1 MDQTL
6 KMAKTKNTFIKSRMN
21 KDLDER
27 LVPNGEYR
35 DAINVQ
41 ISQSEDADV
50 GTLSTALGNSKISDF
65 GLSNNCEAKIIGLYA
80 DEKEKYLYVFITN
93 FIDSSNTQNS
103 NYPPSSVINQIWRK
117 NVETNE
123 NTKLVE
129 GRFLNFSINNF
140 ILNIDLIE
148 DLLFWT
154 DNRNQPRKINVKKA
168 NPARSDSP
176 TYYTTEDHISVAK
189 YAPFESIS
197 LMKDYLVNFQL
208 TNTGGG
214 TFPSPASYTAL
225 IGQTL
230 PTQVQST
237 TGTNGQG
244 LTVVVIS
251 TNSFGNIVTLEIVNE
266 GSGYSNG
273 DVIRIAPRSGS
284 ATITLSIEN
293 QSTMKNKCDEFLP
306 EIATFKLFSGSTV
319 LYNYS
324 QVTNNSLQS
333 LALETPFP
341 QNGAAGSSDIDNIYN
356 NCFIKVISNGVDV
369 TPYKASIHALTWDNN
384 DGAYFVTVEWPSST
398 QSITLN
404 NDYIITVGVNPDYS
418 ASWPGDCEYLKD
430 KFIRFAYRFKFDDNE
445 YSLISPFTQACFIP
459 KNNGYFLKEKEDTST
474 IISIDNVQTGAF
486 SPYTVGDVVTITSTT
501 GNGASAEVISTI
513 GEVKVI
519 KSGNGFVNGE
529 TLTTSA
535 FTSGAGMSFIANT
548 QEIVYDSNAAFK
560 STENNKFENSV
571 NNIDLEIPCP
581 RFLNGVENNWGNLRK
596 ELHVDSLEIIYKD
609 DAENV
614 LKVVDTI
621 DSSDF
626 VNLNQNLLSYSYQ
639 STVPVKTLP
648 EQELIRVSD
657 KVPLKALAQS
667 VSGNRII
674 YGNYV
679 DGHSSNLA
687 LNYQVA
693 SAKKLSVNTPTFS
706 TLKKEYQNHTLKQN
720 RTYQVGVVLS
730 DRYGRQSDV
739 ILSTLDTSI
748 SGFGSSIEF
757 GGSTLRNN
765 YYKSNPGLIQPG
777 GSGVLAS
784 TWPGDSLI
792 VQFNAQLPSENGIP
806 GYPGLFI
813 DYNNPVIS
821 SFFGGKNYPP
831 FPENLGVENTNVATT
846 TTGSGTGLTINYF
859 TTPNYNAVSAIF
871 SITISAL
878 GFGYK
883 DNDVITIPHPG
894 PGSPPAGFQ
903 PATFIY
909 SGSVSPNLTGWFSY
923 RIVVKQQE
931 QDYYNVYLPGIVN
944 GSLATEGYVNTG
956 EATLSLYGDN
966 INKIPKD
973 LTDVG
978 PNQTSF
984 STSDGPLFLRVQNE
998 KNNNTSSRQFY
1009 PKNNQSED
1017 VVSLSELSDLGFN
1030 LNRFS
1035 SKCNTAISSSKNVVL
1050 DDFNQGIY
1058 RSMSIVITDSNG
1070 DNIYGTQD
1078 GLYVRAYSANSSSG
1092 AILVLNKEITIA
1104 ATPTTFT
1111 FGPPGVVY
1119 NSGSNPV
1126 IASLSTSSVIGVSE
1140 EQDFVSQLA
1149 VFETEPVKSELN
1161 IFFETSSTGL
1171 ISELNNA
1178 VAEGGIAGESVAN
1191 ISGIE
1196 ILQAT
1201 FNEGA
1206 TGSYNI
1212 INNSFFALDFQN
1224 SALPSSRAN
1233 NSIANLISVLDD
1245 NTADRLSEFEIVDN
1259 NNGSFN
1265 IKTTKQAGEGY
1276 YVGANTAP
1284 TTFNFTVKL
1293 TNDGTSLF
1301 RSFQGELGNI
1311 TPTYKSSY
1319 TANYNKIPI
1328 QTPLPAQFLSNFT
1341 INQSP
1346 TGGLQTNSARLEG
1359 NYPPVFGPGIF
1370 NGTTPGYP
1378 ITPFPSLRPEYN
1390 PMADPFTAY
1399 NGSGDSSLKGRDISW
1414 EVVSWITGP
1423 NTLAKTLDSN
1433 SQIPV
1438 YSLSSNRFETLDYGA
1453 WMAIPQVVYPEDNG
1467 NVIDR
1472 STLPD
1477 EAQSFAIIIGEDNA
1491 ANPSRYGGLVNPND
1505 LIFEIPAFNKKKA
1518 LPNGSVPVNN
1528 NTYDPNNLPQL
1539 NWSNDLRGIIS
1550 QELQNDTCLVGLQ
1563 KLNDAATDPNSF
1575 RFTQGGSSGFLGI
1588 GATAGTETRV
1598 SSVPIFA
1605 LVEKIEFIVTIQA
1618 YDGANLAGPP
1628 QTITF
1633 EVVDDGGTLVG
1644 GQQINQP
1651 SQYSIRRG

>member
-1 MDQTL
+1 
-6 KMAKTKNTFIKSRMN
+6 MAKTKNTFIKSRMN

-35 DAINVQ
+35 DAVNVQ
-41 ISQSEDADV
+41 ISQSEDADI

-65 GLSNNCEAKIIGLYA
+65 GLSNNCGARIIGLYA

-93 FIDSSNTQNS
+93 FIDSSNTQES
-103 NYPPSSVINQIWRK
+103 NYPPTSVINQIWRR
-117 NVETNE
+117 NIETNE

-129 GRFLNFSINNF
+129 GRFLNFSLNNF

-168 NPARSDSP
+168 NPAISDSP

-214 TFPSPASYTAL
+214 TGGGGPNPNIAAYGGL
-225 IGQTL
+225 IGQVL

-237 TGTNGQG
+237 TGTDGQG
-244 LTVVVIS
+244 LTVII
-251 TNSFGNIVTLEIVNE
+251 TATDINGNIVTLEIANE

-273 DVIRIAPRSGS
+273 DVILISPRSGS
-284 ATITLSIEN
+284 ASITLSIEN
-293 QSTMKNKCDEFLP
+293 QSTMKNKCEELLP
-306 EIATFKLFSGSTV
+306 EVSTFGIAAIVSPNPGL
-319 LYNYS
+319 LYN
-324 QVTNNSLQS
+324 NNVVGSGFSIQCDSLS
-333 LALETPFP
+333 TPFT
-341 QNGAAGSSDIDNIYN
+341 GVLTDIDGVYD
-356 NCFIKVISNGVDV
+356 NCFIKVFDNGTDV
-369 TPYKASIHALTWDNN
+369 TPYKAVIDSLVYDTNYLT
-384 DGAYFVTVEWPSST
+384 YFLKVSWPSS
-398 QSITLN
+398 QANISLSAN
-404 NDYIITVGVNPDYS
+404 YVITVGVNPDYD
-418 ASWPGDCEYLKD
+418 AKWPGDCDYLKD

-459 KNNGYFLKEKEDTST
+459 RNNGYFLQEKRDTNTLISLKRLVTGT
-474 IISIDNVQTGAF
+474 IVN
-486 SPYTVGDVVTITSTT
+486 YTLDDEVTITSAT
-501 GNGASAEVISTI
+501 GGAGATGKVTSVL
-513 GEVKVI
+513 GEITVLEP
-519 KSGNGFVNGE
+519 GAGFINGE
-529 TLTTSA
+529 TTIIGGLI
-535 FTSGAGMSFIANT
+535 SGSGVDFIAET
-548 QEIVYDSNAAFK
+548 EGTFYDSDNAFI

-581 RFLNGVENNWGNLRK
+581 RFLNSVESNWSNLKK

-614 LKVVDTI
+614 LKILDTI
-621 DSSDF
+621 ESVEF
-626 VNLNQNLLSYSYQ
+626 VKFNQNLLSYSYQ
-639 STVPVKTLP
+639 STVPIKTLP

-657 KVPLKALAQS
+657 KVPLKAVTQS

-757 GGSTLRNN
+757 GGSTLRND
-765 YYKSNPGLIQPG
+765 YYTSNPGLIQPG
-777 GSGVLAS
+777 GPGVLAS

-792 VQFNAQLPSENGIP
+792 VQFNGQVPSENGIP

-813 DYNNPVIS
+813 DYNDPFVSN
-821 SFFGGKNYPP
+821 FYGGLNYPS
-831 FPENLGVENTNVATT
+831 FPINVGVANTGVATT
-846 TTGSGTGLTINYF
+846 TTGSGAGLTIDYF
-859 TTPNYNAVSAIF
+859 TIPQPSASTSQIF
-871 SITISAL
+871 SITINTP

-883 DNDVITIPHPG
+883 NGDVVTISHPG
-894 PGSPPAGFQ
+894 GTPPSNFVNASFVYNSN
-903 PATFIY
+903 IN
-909 SGSVSPNLTGWFSY
+909 PNLTGWFSY

-944 GSLATEGYVNTG
+944 GSLATEGYVNTE
-956 EATLSLYGDN
+956 EATLSIYGDN

-973 LTDVG
+973 LTNVG

-984 STSDGPLFLRVQNE
+984 STSDGQLFLRVQNE
-998 KNNNTSSRQFY
+998 LNNNTSSRQFY
-1009 PKNNQSED
+1009 PKNNESEN
-1017 VVSLSELSDLGFN
+1017 VVSLSELSNLGFN
-1030 LNRFS
+1030 LSRFN
-1035 SKCNTAISSSKNVVL
+1035 SKCNVAVSSSKNVTL
-1050 DDFNQGIY
+1050 ADFNQEVY
-1058 RSMSIVITDSNG
+1058 RGMSVVITDNNG
-1070 DNIYGTQD
+1070 NNIYGTKD
-1078 GLYVRAYSANSSSG
+1078 GLYVRAYSANSASG
-1092 AILVLNKEITIA
+1092 AILILNKTISFA
-1104 ATPTTFT
+1104 ATPGSPAIFT

-1126 IASLSTSSVIGVSE
+1126 IGSLSTSSAIGVSE

-1191 ISGIE
+1191 ISIIE
-1196 ILQAT
+1196 ILQSV

-1212 INNSFFALDFQN
+1212 IDDSFFALDFQN

-1233 NSIANLISVLDD
+1233 NSTANLISVLDD
-1245 NTADRLSEFEIVDN
+1245 NGADRLSEFEIVDN
-1259 NNGSFN
+1259 NNGTFN
-1265 IKTTKQAGEGY
+1265 IKTTKQAGDGY
-1276 YVGANTAP
+1276 YIGNNTAI

-1301 RSFQGELGNI
+1301 KSFQGEIGNLF
-1311 TPTYKSSY
+1311 PTYKENY
-1319 TANYNKIPI
+1319 TGNYNKIPMQNARTARMVGGRI
-1328 QTPLPAQFLSNFT
+1328 TSGVAYYQFV
-1341 INQSP
+1341 
-1346 TGGLQTNSARLEG
+1346 GD
-1359 NYPPVFGPGIF
+1359 YPYVFGPGIF
-1370 NGTTPGYP
+1370 NGTKGYP
-1378 ITPFPSLRPEYN
+1378 IEQFPNPRIEYN
-1390 PMADPFTAY
+1390 PMANPFTAF
-1399 NGSGDSSLKGRDISW
+1399 NGSGDNSLKARDIEW
-1414 EVVSWITGP
+1414 EIVSWIT
-1423 NTLAKTLDSN
+1423 TDAVAKTLDS
-1433 SQIPV
+1433 SLQIPFFSQFSQS
-1438 YSLSSNRFETLDYGA
+1438 YEFLDYGA
-1453 WMAIPQVVYPEDNG
+1453 WMALPEVVYPAG
-1467 NVIDR
+1467 TSRSGLAANV
-1472 STLPD
+1472 
-1477 EAQSFAIIIGEDNA
+1477 QGFAIIIGEDNA
-1491 ANPSRYGGLVNPND
+1491 ASTRYGGLVNPND
-1505 LIFEIPAFNKKKA
+1505 LTFEIPAFNIAK
-1518 LPNGSVPVNN
+1518 PDSNGVTPAVNN
-1528 NTYDPNNLPQL
+1528 SYANNPPLYFPATNLPRPD
-1539 NWSNDLRGIIS
+1539 NWSVIFPKT
-1550 QELQNDTCLVGLQ
+1550 QTLQNDTCLIGMR
-1563 KLNDAATDPNSF
+1563 NINEIATDPNSF
-1575 RFTQGGSSGFLGI
+1575 RLTQGGSSSFLFPEPGV
-1588 GATAGTETRV
+1588 ETRV

-1605 LVEKIEFIVTIQA
+1605 LVEKIEFTVTIRA
-1618 YDGANLAGPP
+1618 KDGANLSGPL

-1633 EVVDDGGTLVG
+1633 EVVDAGGTLNG
-1644 GQQINQP
+1644 FLQP
-1651 SQYSIRRG
+1651 ISSPAQYSIRTGA

>member
-1 MDQTL
+1 
-6 KMAKTKNTFIKSRMN
+6 
-21 KDLDER
+21 
-27 LVPNGEYR
+27 
-35 DAINVQ
+35 
-41 ISQSEDADV
+41 
-50 GTLSTALGNSKISDF
+50 
-65 GLSNNCEAKIIGLYA
+65 
-80 DEKEKYLYVFITN
+80 
-93 FIDSSNTQNS
+93 
-103 NYPPSSVINQIWRK
+103 
-117 NVETNE
+117 
-123 NTKLVE
+123 
-129 GRFLNFSINNF
+129 
-140 ILNIDLIE
+140 
-148 DLLFWT
+148 
-154 DNRNQPRKINVKKA
+154 
-168 NPARSDSP
+168 
-176 TYYTTEDHISVAK
+176 
-189 YAPFESIS
+189 
-197 LMKDYLVNFQL
+197 MKDYLVNFQL
-208 TNTGGG
+208 TSTGGG
-214 TFPSPASYTAL
+214 TGPSPASYTAL

-244 LTVVVIS
+244 LTVVVTS
-251 TNSFGNIVTLEIVNE
+251 TNSNGNIVTLEIVNE

-284 ATITLSIEN
+284 ATITLSVDN
-293 QSTMKNKCDEFLP
+293 QSTMKNKCEEFLP

-384 DGAYFVTVEWPSST
+384 DGAYFVTVKWPSST

-404 NDYIITVGVNPDYS
+404 NDYIITVGVNPDYN
-418 ASWPGDCEYLKD
+418 ANWPGDCEYLKD

-474 IISIDNVQTGAF
+474 IISIDNVQTSAF
-486 SPYTVGDVVTITSTT
+486 SPYTVGDVVTITSAT

-513 GEVKVI
+513 GEVKVL
-519 KSGNGFVNGE
+519 KPGNGFINGE

-581 RFLNGVENNWGNLRK
+581 NFLNGVSSDWSNIEK

-609 DAENV
+609 DEENV
-614 LKVVDTI
+614 LKILDTI
-621 DSSDF
+621 DSTQF
-626 VNLNQNLLSYSYQ
+626 VNLSQNLFSYSYQ
-639 STVPVKTLP
+639 STVPIKTLT

-657 KVPLKALAQS
+657 KIPLKALTQS

-679 DGHSSNLA
+679 DGHTSNLA

-693 SAKKLSVNTPTFS
+693 SAKKLSENTPTFS

-720 RTYQVGVVLS
+720 RTYQVGIVLS

-748 SGFGSSIEF
+748 TGLGTSLEF
-757 GGSTLRNN
+757 GGSTLRND
-765 YYKSNPGLIQPG
+765 YYTSNPGLIQPG
-777 GSGVLAS
+777 GTGVAPT

-792 VQFNAQLPSENGIP
+792 VQFNGQVPSQNGIP

-846 TTGSGTGLTINYF
+846 TTGSGTELTINYF

-871 SITISAL
+871 SITISTL

-883 DNDVITIPHPG
+883 DGDVITIPHPG

-909 SGSVSPNLTGWFSY
+909 SSSVSPNLTGWFSY

-944 GSLATEGYVNTG
+944 GSLATEGYVSTG
-956 EATLSLYGDN
+956 GATLSLYGDN
-966 INKIPKD
+966 INKIPKN
-973 LTDVG
+973 LNDVG

-1035 SKCNTAISSSKNVVL
+1035 SKCNAAISSSKNVAL
-1050 DDFNQGIY
+1050 LDFNTSIY
-1058 RSMSIVITDSNG
+1058 RGMNVVITDTDGN
-1070 DNIYGTQD
+1070 NIYGTED
-1078 GLYVRAYSANSSSG
+1078 GLYVRAYSATSTAAS
-1092 AILVLNKEITIA
+1092 LVLNKTISIQSSELPA
-1104 ATPTTFT
+1104 IFT

-1126 IASLSTSSVIGVSE
+1126 IASLSTSSIIGVSE

-1149 VFETEPVKSELN
+1149 VFETEPVKSQLN

-1171 ISELNNA
+1171 ISDLNNS
-1178 VAEGGIAGESVAN
+1178 VAEGGVPGESIAN
-1191 ISGIE
+1191 ISLIE
-1196 ILQAT
+1196 ILQT
-1201 FNEGA
+1201 VFNEGS

-1212 INNSFFALDFQN
+1212 INTSFEALDFQN
-1224 SALPSSRAN
+1224 AGLPAASAIN
-1233 NSIANLISVLDD
+1233 TTGNLVSVFDD
-1245 NTADRLSEFEIVDN
+1245 NGADRKPEFAIVDN
-1259 NNGSFN
+1259 NNGTFN
-1265 IKTTKQAGEGY
+1265 VKTTKQVGEGY
-1276 YVGANTAP
+1276 YVSNNTAL

-1293 TNDGTSLF
+1293 SNNGTSLF
-1301 RSFQGELGNI
+1301 KSFQGELGNLF
-1311 TPTYKSSY
+1311 PTYGGVY
-1319 TANYNKIPI
+1319 TNTYNPIPMQDSI
-1328 QTPLPAQFLSNFT
+1328 PADYFVSF
-1341 INQSP
+1341 
-1346 TGGLQTNSARLEG
+1346 G
-1359 NYPPVFGPGIF
+1359 NPDKKTFSGFYPYVFGPGIHKS
-1370 NGTTPGYP
+1370 GGGPGYP
-1378 ITPFPSLRPEYN
+1378 STPFPQPRTQYN
-1390 PMADPFTAY
+1390 PAATPFTAL
-1399 NGSGDSSLKGRDISW
+1399 NGSGDVSLQKRDITW

-1423 NTLAKTLDSN
+1423 NTLPKIFDGTSGTPQFIPFY
-1433 SQIPV
+1433 SQYYHQWQTI
-1438 YSLSSNRFETLDYGA
+1438 EYGD
-1453 WMAIPQVVYPEDNG
+1453 WMNLP
-1467 NVIDR
+1467 NVIEPEGTDR
-1472 STLPD
+1472 TTLGNR
-1477 EAQSFAIIIGEDNA
+1477 ASFAIIIGEDNA
-1491 ANPSRYGGLVNPND
+1491 TGRYGGLVNPSD
-1505 LIFEIPAFNKKKA
+1505 LVFDIPPFNAKGG
-1518 LPNGSVPVNN
+1518 NSGVN
-1528 NTYDPNNLPQL
+1528 NTYSLTNSPPINWTNNPTKSRL
-1539 NWSNDLRGIIS
+1539 
-1550 QELQNDTCLVGLQ
+1550 LQNDTCLIGLNNS
-1563 KLNDAATDPNSF
+1563 LNDAQTGFSV
-1575 RFTQGGSSGFLGI
+1575 TQGASGGFFNTGI
-1588 GATAGTETRV
+1588 GGSAGTTTQV
-1598 SSVPIFA
+1598 NSVPIYA
-1605 LVEKIEFIVTIQA
+1605 LVEQIEFIVTIQA
-1618 YDGANLAGPP
+1618 RDGANLIGTP

-1633 EVVDDGGTLVG
+1633 LVKSGGY
-1644 GQQINQP
+1644 
-1651 SQYSIRRG
+1651 QYRFSAGYF